1 MLFRSHVLWAD
12 REIVQ
17 FNLPKSCSAKSKM
30 FEVDRVVTDNDTIQ
44 EIQDNELTIKV
55 FHINERDA
63 RNFTIDSQGT
73 KQVIQEITASQET
86 SHAINKISENIKNA
100 EEIKAT
106 AEEHKEE
113 FDQKVEFLESDTN
126 FKLVIFAGAVIVVLA
141 FSLGCTCWCLGRRIT
156 QHLLLPCRTGAT
168 NKFKLRMWSLYLNPA
183 AIRSQLSCEVCRQVH
198 DM

>member
-1 MLFRSHVLWAD
+1 
-12 REIVQ
+12 
-17 FNLPKSCSAKSKM
+17 M

-156 QHLLLPCRTGAT
+156 QNVITG
-168 NKFKLRMWSLYLNPA
+168 
-183 AIRSQLSCEVCRQVH
+183 
-198 DM
+198 